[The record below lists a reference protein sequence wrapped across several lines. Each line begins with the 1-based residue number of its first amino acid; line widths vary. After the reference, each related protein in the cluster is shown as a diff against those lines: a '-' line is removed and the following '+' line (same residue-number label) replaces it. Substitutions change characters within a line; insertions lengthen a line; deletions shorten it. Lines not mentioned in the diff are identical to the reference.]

1 MQSKDLKT
9 NSWNKYRCEITIKT
23 KNDDLDYLIYP
34 TFRNTNKLFVLS
46 FKNGDD
52 DPTRDYFDKYCMPLV
67 QIKYFN
73 TLIENEPF
81 FDQPVRNKKLAYEKL
96 VEKSINNY
104 CKNIIRLFVL
114 SKIL

>member
-1 MQSKDLKT
+1 
-9 NSWNKYRCEITIKT
+9 
-23 KNDDLDYLIYP
+23 
-34 TFRNTNKLFVLS
+34 
-46 FKNGDD
+46 
-52 DPTRDYFDKYCMPLV
+52 MPLV

-73 TLIENEPF
+73 ALIENEPF